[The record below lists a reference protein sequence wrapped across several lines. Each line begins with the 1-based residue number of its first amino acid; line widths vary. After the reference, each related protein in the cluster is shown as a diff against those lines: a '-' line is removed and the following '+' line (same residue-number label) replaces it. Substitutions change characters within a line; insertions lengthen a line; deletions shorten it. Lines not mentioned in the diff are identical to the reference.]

1 MSGRADIAVV
11 GGGPAGLSAAV
22 NALARGK
29 TVRLLSSGKTN
40 LKHAENVDNYLGFY
54 KITGGEL
61 MDRFEEH
68 AAVLGISAEK
78 GKVSNIMPLGGYFM
92 LNFAGQIVEASAV
105 VLAIGIAKAREIA
118 GEAEFLGRGVSYC
131 ATCDGMLYRGRK
143 AVVWGVA
150 PDSAEEANFLH
161 SIGAQVVFAA
171 KGERPENL
179 KPEIPFIP
187 GAVSEIVGEGS
198 VSAVRLGRDLVETD
212 GVFILRNAIAPT
224 ALVPGLETQNGFIR
238 VDSRMETNIP
248 GLFAAGDCTGAPLQ
262 IAKAVGE
269 GLIAAQAAAK
279 YIDSMGK

>member
-1 MSGRADIAVV
+1 
-11 GGGPAGLSAAV
+11 
-22 NALARGK
+22 
-29 TVRLLSSGKTN
+29 
-40 LKHAENVDNYLGFY
+40 
-54 KITGGEL
+54 
-61 MDRFEEH
+61 
-68 AAVLGISAEK
+68 
-78 GKVSNIMPLGGYFM
+78 
-92 LNFAGQIVEASAV
+92 
-105 VLAIGIAKAREIA
+105 
-118 GEAEFLGRGVSYC
+118 
-131 ATCDGMLYRGRK
+131 MLYRGRK

-161 SIGAQVVFAA
+161 SIGAQIVFVA

>member
-105 VLAIGIAKAREIA
+105 VLAIGTAKAREIA

-143 AVVWGVA
+143 AVVWGLA

-161 SIGAQVVFAA
+161 SIGVQVVFAA

-187 GAVSEIVGEGS
+187 EAVSEIVGEGS
-198 VSAVRLGRDLVETD
+198 VSAVRTGGDLIETD

-224 ALVPGLETQNGFIR
+224 TLVPGLETQNGFIR
-238 VDSRMETNIP
+238 VDSRMQTNIP

-279 YIDSMGK
+279 YIDSLGK

>member
-105 VLAIGIAKAREIA
+105 VLAIGTAKAREIA

-161 SIGAQVVFAA
+161 SIGAQIVFAA

-238 VDSRMETNIP
+238 VDSRMQTNIP

>member
-105 VLAIGIAKAREIA
+105 VLAIGTAKAREIA

>member
-68 AAVLGISAEK
+68 AAALGISAEK

-105 VLAIGIAKAREIA
+105 VLAIGTAKAREIA

>member
-1 MSGRADIAVV
+1 MYERKGRYSGCGRRAGGIV
-11 GGGPAGLSAAV
+11 GGGERAGE
-22 NALARGK
+22 GK

-105 VLAIGIAKAREIA
+105 VLAIGTAKAREIA

-161 SIGAQVVFAA
+161 SIGAQIVFAA

-269 GLIAAQAAAK
+269 G
-279 YIDSMGK
+279 

>member
-105 VLAIGIAKAREIA
+105 VLAIGTAKAREIA

-161 SIGAQVVFAA
+161 SIGAQIVFAA

>member
-105 VLAIGIAKAREIA
+105 VLAIGTAKAREIA

-161 SIGAQVVFAA
+161 SIGAQIVFVA

-198 VSAVRLGRDLVETD
+198 VSAVRTGGDLIETD

-224 ALVPGLETQNGFIR
+224 TLVPGLETQNGFIR
-238 VDSRMETNIP
+238 VDSRMQTNIP

-269 GLIAAQAAAK
+269 GLRAAQAAAK
-279 YIDSMGK
+279 YIDSLGK

>member
-105 VLAIGIAKAREIA
+105 VLAIGTAKAREIA

-161 SIGAQVVFAA
+161 SIGAQIVFAA

-248 GLFAAGDCTGAPLQ
+248 GIFAAGDCTGAPLQ